1 MSSFLHFAAYIC
13 PDGTTVVARD
23 KVCNQVLMKRLLHD
37 DLNQIIV
44 LQVCDGYQDCPQ
56 TSKSNGGE
64 DEDDCGDDGDSLEI
78 SIIRKKTVPC
88 LIFQSSNSFCSWLQD
103 LLINIH

>member
-1 MSSFLHFAAYIC
+1 MS
-13 PDGTTVVARD
+13 
-23 KVCNQVLMKRLLHD
+23 NQVLMKKVKLSYHD
-37 DLNQIIV
+37 DLNDIIV
-44 LQVCDGYQDCPQ
+44 PQVCDGYQDCPQ

-88 LIFQSSNSFCSWLQD
+88 LIFQSSNSFCSWLHD
-103 LLINIH
+103 LLINMY

>member
-1 MSSFLHFAAYIC
+1 MHFAAYIC

-64 DEDDCGDDGDSLEI
+64 DEDDCGDGDSFEI
-78 SIIRKKTVPC
+78 TRKSRREKNYEC
-88 LIFQSSNSFCSWLQD
+88 
-103 LLINIH
+103 

>member
-1 MSSFLHFAAYIC
+1 MHFAAYIC

-64 DEDDCGDDGDSLEI
+64 DEDDCGDGISLEI
-78 SIIRKKTVPC
+78 SIADKTRAICFRKVRDQV
-88 LIFQSSNSFCSWLQD
+88 LILVQ
-103 LLINIH
+103 